1 MCFSNNIQGSEA
13 RTVDKVH
20 VIIKQMVI
28 NGQISQQRINESFQ
42 RIKKLKGSLNNLE
55 ATAYKAEIERLQNEL
70 VKSNA
75 ALKSANEKTASATET
90 KKSKRKKKSKS

>member
-20 VIIKQMVI
+20 AIIKQMVL
-28 NGQISQQRINESFQ
+28 NGQISQQRINESFV
-42 RIKKLKGSLNNLE
+42 RIKKLKSSLNSLQAN
-55 ATAYKAEIERLQNEL
+55 ADKAEIARLQNEL

-75 ALKSANEKTASATET
+75 ALKAANEKNANATET